1 MARMIDQIRASKL
14 PSNMMPFAA
23 KGALNVSPAEN
34 IEILVHLAKHNKVF
48 GDLAR
53 MTLAGWDEKASL
65 AAASDP
71 QTSRE
76 VLDYLISPDNLRPK
90 LLPALLENP
99 SVRESE
105 LAKFAISASPES
117 IAMMLRSPR
126 IRAAVWVLDALKPN
140 PYQKKEQSAEIQL
153 LMKGGEV
160 AARGDEPTPEP
171 TAETIVEPTPAA
183 SIPATPAPLAAPT
196 STPSPS
202 QPVAPPLKANSTP
215 APVPAATAAAEG
227 SSPVAERGTTTSEE
241 DEAVAAY
248 FFHHAT
254 EIAADEGKP
263 FQAIGGIVELL
274 GSDYFPVSP
283 AEEIVSE
290 PEPEPEPAPA
300 PEPVAA
306 DKPAELPK
314 AIVPKKPPDA
324 AKRVNTVQKINAL
337 DVKGRIQ
344 LALKGSK
351 EERSILVRDGTKVV
365 ALAVLEAP
373 KLSDGEVE
381 KFASQKNVLEAVL
394 RQIPLKRR
402 FMKNYKVVRNLVSNP
417 RTPLDLGLGLM
428 KNLLSQDLK
437 NIANN
442 KEISETIR
450 KLAMKMFQQKEEQ
463 ANKK

>member
-1 MARMIDQIRASKL
+1 MASMIDQIRASKL
-14 PSNMMPFAA
+14 PSNMMQFAA

-34 IEILVHLAKHNKVF
+34 IEILVYLAKHNKVF
-48 GDLAR
+48 GELAR

-65 AAASDP
+65 RVASDP
-71 QTSRE
+71 QSPSE
-76 VLDYLISPDNLRPK
+76 VLDYLVSPDNLRPK

-105 LAKFAISASPES
+105 LAKFAISASAES
-117 IAMMLRSPR
+117 IGMMLRSPR
-126 IRAAVWVLDALKPN
+126 IRSAVKVLDALKPN
-140 PYQKKEQSAEIQL
+140 PYLKKEQLDDIKSL
-153 LMKGGEV
+153 LKAGEV
-160 AARGDEPTPEP
+160 AARGDEPTPDATPESIVP
-171 TAETIVEPTPAA
+171 AMLVAEMQVEPPE
-183 SIPATPAPLAAPT
+183 PVAPGAHAQVSAPT
-196 STPSPS
+196 SQPASP
-202 QPVAPPLKANSTP
+202 PVE
-215 APVPAATAAAEG
+215 AAAAPALALTAPEASG
-227 SSPVAERGTTTSEE
+227 PATESGAATSEE
-241 DEAVAAY
+241 DEAIAAY

-274 GSDYFPVSP
+274 GNDYFPVSP
-283 AEEIVSE
+283 AEEVVSE
-290 PEPEPEPAPA
+290 PEPEPEPALVEKA
-300 PEPVAA
+300 TEA
-306 DKPAELPK
+306 PK
-314 AIVPKKPPDA
+314 AVLPTKPPEA
-324 AKRVNTVQKINAL
+324 TKRVNTVQKINAL

-437 NIANN
+437 NISNN

-450 KLAMKMFQQKEEQ
+450 KLAMKMFQQKEAQ